1 MLTPSCILILSFKI
15 ANGMAYLGTNRIIHR
30 NLKASQILID
40 HRFQTKI
47 SGFRLAVIPPD
58 DTDVVMDA
66 TTMS

>member
-1 MLTPSCILILSFKI
+1 
-15 ANGMAYLGTNRIIHR
+15 MAYLGTNRIIHR

-58 DTDVVMDA
+58 DTDEVMDA
-66 TTMS
+66 TSMS